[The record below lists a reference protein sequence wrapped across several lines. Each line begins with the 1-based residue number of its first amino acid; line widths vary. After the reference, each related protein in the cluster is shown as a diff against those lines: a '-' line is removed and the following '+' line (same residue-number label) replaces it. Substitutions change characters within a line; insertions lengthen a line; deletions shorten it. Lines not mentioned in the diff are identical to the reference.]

1 MKKTS
6 IYETVTTL
14 TISYQVD
21 EQYRTLDTLHH
32 IAMKIIYSVSLFCL
46 VNKETY

>member
-6 IYETVTTL
+6 IYETVTMKTTF

-32 IAMKIIYSVSLFCL
+32 IAIK
-46 VNKETY
+46 K